1 MKLLLRLYPG
11 WWRRRYGAEA
21 LDILESRPVT
31 LSVLWNVV
39 IGAVD
44 AWLNQEMPPDSAGG
58 TNKRESEGGYLMTG
72 NRKRNKLVASVLAR
86 VGLVVLV
93 GAVVFVESYRTIQG
107 HRDGA
112 AGPFNPLVVSPLV
125 VIAIATAGMGL
136 WVLLTGRRL
145 HDWPRWPFEGR
156 ALRLAGAYCL
166 VGDLLVV
173 ALAVNR
179 LDGLAFLLGALL
191 ALALAATTQVV
202 HSRRPGI

>member
-125 VIAIATAGMGL
+125 VIAIATSVMGL

-145 HDWPRWPFEGR
+145 RDWPRWPFEGR

-179 LDGLAFLLGALL
+179 LDGFAFLLFGLL
-191 ALALAATTQVV
+191 SLALAATTQVV
-202 HSRRPGI
+202 RSRRPGI

>member
-44 AWLNQEMPPDSAGG
+44 ARLNQEMPPDSAGG

-112 AGPFNPLVVSPLV
+112 AGPFNPLV

>member
-21 LDILESRPVT
+21 LDILETRPVT
-31 LSVLWNVV
+31 PSVFWNVV

-136 WVLLTGRRL
+136 GVLLTGRRL
-145 HDWPRWPFEGR
+145 RDWPRWPFEGR

-179 LDGLAFLLGALL
+179 LDGFAFLLYALL

-202 HSRRPGI
+202 RSRRPGS

>member
-125 VIAIATAGMGL
+125 VIAIATAGIGL

-145 HDWPRWPFEGR
+145 RDWPRWPFEGR

-179 LDGLAFLLGALL
+179 LDGFAFLLFALL
-191 ALALAATTQVV
+191 SLALAATTQVV
-202 HSRRPGI
+202 RSRRPGI

>member
-125 VIAIATAGMGL
+125 VIAIATATMGL

-145 HDWPRWPFEGR
+145 RDWPRWPFEGR

-179 LDGLAFLLGALL
+179 LDGFAFLLFALL
-191 ALALAATTQVV
+191 SLALAATTQVV
-202 HSRRPGI
+202 RTRRPGI

>member
-21 LDILESRPVT
+21 LDILESRPAT
-31 LSVLWNVV
+31 PSVFWNVV

-44 AWLNQEMPPDSAGG
+44 AWLNQGMPPNSAGD
-58 TNKRESEGGYLMTG
+58 TNERESEGGYLMTG
-72 NRKRNKLVASVLAR
+72 HRQRNKLVASVLAR

-136 WVLLTGRRL
+136 GVLLTGRRL
-145 HDWPRWPFEGR
+145 RDWPRWPFEGR

-179 LDGLAFLLGALL
+179 LDGFAFLLYALL

-202 HSRRPGI
+202 RSRRPGI

>member
-136 WVLLTGRRL
+136 RVLLTGRRL
-145 HDWPRWPFEGR
+145 RDWPRWPFEGR

-179 LDGLAFLLGALL
+179 LDGFAFLLYALL

-202 HSRRPGI
+202 RSRRPGI